1 MLMKKIL
8 TIFAA
13 AAIAT
18 AAYAQKIE
26 NSVPVAVFVPESVD
40 NVPESSR
47 ILLETKLNALTSK
60 CGMGTAELTQF
71 YLTCYANVIDKQVI
85 PGASNKF
92 VNEVELTVAVVDAL
106 GKRTF
111 DACGLNLKG
120 AGNSDQKAFNAAFRN
135 LKITDQKLTRF
146 MAQTNDKI
154 ISYYVKSLR
163 LSCLQ
168 NPATMR
174 KPFSGF
180 RSCRMSANAT
190 RRKSFLLPWT
200 SGRNIWTILHIRI

>member
-47 ILLETKLNALTSK
+47 VLLETKLNALTSK

-71 YLTCYANVIDKQVI
+71 YLTCYANVVDKQVI

-146 MAQTNDKI
+146 MAQI
-154 ISYYVKSLR
+154 
-163 LSCLQ
+163 
-168 NPATMR
+168 
-174 KPFSGF
+174 
-180 RSCRMSANAT
+180 
-190 RRKSFLLPWT
+190 
-200 SGRNIWTILHIRI
+200 GRAHV

>member
-1 MLMKKIL
+1 MKKIL

-71 YLTCYANVIDKQVI
+71 
-85 PGASNKF
+85 
-92 VNEVELTVAVVDAL
+92 
-106 GKRTF
+106 
-111 DACGLNLKG
+111 
-120 AGNSDQKAFNAAFRN
+120 
-135 LKITDQKLTRF
+135 
-146 MAQTNDKI
+146 
-154 ISYYVKSLR
+154 
-163 LSCLQ
+163 
-168 NPATMR
+168 
-174 KPFSGF
+174 
-180 RSCRMSANAT
+180 
-190 RRKSFLLPWT
+190 
-200 SGRNIWTILHIRI
+200 